1 MKKKLL
7 AFARL
12 LKCFEEVTTDRG
24 ILVSDN
30 DIEVGSEVFILQ
42 ENGELTP
49 ADSGRYVTE
58 TRIYEVESGFIT
70 KIEEVV
76 KEVVEEIV
84 EEEVRLEPQPII
96 EPLVEDDPHREI
108 EQLKDKVAELEAV
121 IKEKDEEIAR
131 LKAELEQPT
140 EEIIETQ
147 KKVEEFSN
155 QRKTGLDA
163 LKAARQRTL

>member
-1 MKKKLL
+1 MKRKLL

-30 DIEVGSEVFILQ
+30 DIEVGSEVFILK

-58 TRIYEVESGFIT
+58 TMIYEVEGGFIT
-70 KIEEVV
+70 KIEVV
-76 KEVVEEIV
+76 ETQPEPQPEQLEEEIV
-84 EEEVRLEPQPII
+84 EEEQPA
-96 EPLVEDDPHREI
+96 LSDPEI
-108 EQLKDKVAELEAV
+108 EQLKAKITELEAV

-131 LKAELEQPT
+131 LKVELEQPT
-140 EEIIETQ
+140 EEIIEPKNATH
-147 KKVEEFSN
+147 VAEYST

-163 LKAARQRTL
+163 LRAAIRK

>member
-1 MKKKLL
+1 MKRKLL

-30 DIEVGSEVFILQ
+30 DIEVGSEVFILK

-58 TRIYEVESGFIT
+58 TMIYEVEGSFIT
-70 KIEEVV
+70 KIEVV
-76 KEVVEEIV
+76 ETQPEQPEQLEEEIVEEVVEEIV
-84 EEEVRLEPQPII
+84 EP
-96 EPLVEDDPHREI
+96 DPEI
-108 EQLKDKVAELEAV
+108 EQLRAKITELEAV

-147 KKVEEFSN
+147 KKVEEYST

-163 LKAARQRTL
+163 LRAAIRK

>member
-30 DIEVGSEVFILQ
+30 NIEVGSEVFILK

-58 TRIYEVESGFIT
+58 TMIYEVEGGFIT
-70 KIEEVV
+70 KIEVIETQPEQLEETQPTLSEVIE
-76 KEVVEEIV
+76 EVVE
-84 EEEVRLEPQPII
+84 P
-96 EPLVEDDPHREI
+96 DPEI
-108 EQLKDKVAELEAV
+108 EQLKAKITELEAV

-140 EEIIETQ
+140 EEIIEIQ
-147 KKVEEFSN
+147 KTGAEFSN

-163 LKAARQRTL
+163 LRAAIRK

>member
-1 MKKKLL
+1 MKRKLL

-30 DIEVGSEVFILQ
+30 DIEVGSEVFILK

-58 TRIYEVESGFIT
+58 TMIYEVEGGFIT
-70 KIEEVV
+70 KIE
-76 KEVVEEIV
+76 VVEP
-84 EEEVRLEPQPII
+84 EPQPEQQPEQLEEEII
-96 EPLVEDDPHREI
+96 EVEQPALSDPEI
-108 EQLKDKVAELEAV
+108 EQLKAKITELEAV

-140 EEIIETQ
+140 EEIIEPQ
-147 KKVEEFSN
+147 KKVEEYST

-163 LKAARQRTL
+163 LRAAIRK

>member
-1 MKKKLL
+1 MKRKLL

-30 DIEVGSEVFILQ
+30 DIVVGSEVFILK

-58 TRIYEVESGFIT
+58 TMIYEVEGGFIT
-70 KIEEVV
+70 KIE
-76 KEVVEEIV
+76 VVETQPEPEQL
-84 EEEVRLEPQPII
+84 EEEII
-96 EPLVEDDPHREI
+96 EVEQPALSDPEI
-108 EQLKDKVAELEAV
+108 EQLKAKITELEAV

-147 KKVEEFSN
+147 KKVEEYST

-163 LKAARQRTL
+163 LRAAIRK

>member
-1 MKKKLL
+1 MKRKLL

-30 DIEVGSEVFILQ
+30 DIVVGSEVFILK

-58 TRIYEVESGFIT
+58 TMIYEVEGSFIT
-70 KIEEVV
+70 KIEVV
-76 KEVVEEIV
+76 ETQPEPQPEQLEEEIVEEIV
-84 EEEVRLEPQPII
+84 EEVVEP
-96 EPLVEDDPHREI
+96 DPEI
-108 EQLKDKVAELEAV
+108 EQLRAKITELEAV

-140 EEIIETQ
+140 EEIIENQ
-147 KKVEEFSN
+147 KKVEEYST

-163 LKAARQRTL
+163 LRAAIRK

>member
-1 MKKKLL
+1 MKRKLL

-30 DIEVGSEVFILQ
+30 DIVVGSEVFILK
-42 ENGELTP
+42 ENGELVP

-58 TRIYEVESGFIT
+58 TMIYEVEGSFIT
-70 KIEEVV
+70 KIEVV
-76 KEVVEEIV
+76 EPEPQPEQLEEEIV
-84 EEEVRLEPQPII
+84 EEVVEEVVEP
-96 EPLVEDDPHREI
+96 DPEI
-108 EQLKDKVAELEAV
+108 EQLRAKITELEAV

-147 KKVEEFSN
+147 KKVEEYST
-155 QRKTGLDA
+155 QRKSGLDA
-163 LKAARQRTL
+163 LRAAIRK

>member
-1 MKKKLL
+1 MKRKLL

-30 DIEVGSEVFILQ
+30 DIEVGSEVFILK

-58 TRIYEVESGFIT
+58 TMIYEVEGGFIT
-70 KIEEVV
+70 KIEVV
-76 KEVVEEIV
+76 EPEPQPEQPEQLEEEIV
-84 EEEVRLEPQPII
+84 EEEQPA
-96 EPLVEDDPHREI
+96 LSDPEI
-108 EQLKDKVAELEAV
+108 EQLKAKITELEAV

-131 LKAELEQPT
+131 LKVELEQPT

-147 KKVEEFSN
+147 KKVEEYST

-163 LKAARQRTL
+163 LRAAIRK

>member
-70 KIEEVV
+70 KIEEVEPVV

-84 EEEVRLEPQPII
+84 EEDVRLEPSP
-96 EPLVEDDPHREI
+96 EI
-108 EQLKDKVAELEAV
+108 EELQQLKDKVAELEAV

>member
-1 MKKKLL
+1 MKRKLL

-30 DIEVGSEVFILQ
+30 DIEVGSEVFILK

-58 TRIYEVESGFIT
+58 TMIYEVEGGFIT
-70 KIEEVV
+70 KIEVV
-76 KEVVEEIV
+76 ETQPEPQPEQLEVVEEIV
-84 EEEVRLEPQPII
+84 EPNP
-96 EPLVEDDPHREI
+96 EI
-108 EQLKDKVAELEAV
+108 EQLRAKITELEAV

-147 KKVEEFSN
+147 KKVEEYSN

-163 LKAARQRTL
+163 LRAAIRK

>member
-70 KIEEVV
+70 KIEEVEPVV

-84 EEEVRLEPQPII
+84 EEEVHLEPSP
-96 EPLVEDDPHREI
+96 EI
-108 EQLKDKVAELEAV
+108 EELQQLKDKVAELEAV

>member
-1 MKKKLL
+1 MKRKLL

-30 DIEVGSEVFILQ
+30 DIVVGSEVFILK

-58 TRIYEVESGFIT
+58 TMIYEVEGGFIT
-70 KIEEVV
+70 KIEVV
-76 KEVVEEIV
+76 ETQPEQLEEEIIEVVET
-84 EEEVRLEPQPII
+84 QP
-96 EPLVEDDPHREI
+96 DPEI
-108 EQLKDKVAELEAV
+108 EQLKAKITELEAV

-140 EEIIETQ
+140 EEIIEPQNAAEYST
-147 KKVEEFSN
+147 
-155 QRKTGLDA
+155 QRKSGLDA
-163 LKAARQRTL
+163 LRAAIRK